1 MHEAQLQPHRNRY
14 WLNANPDDPE
24 AFAEQVKTVC
34 KLYHQAPQ
42 LLSEGTHVVSTDEMT
57 GIPAWERAYPDQPM
71 SSGKV
76 KLQEF
81 EYIRHGACCLIAN
94 WAVATGQVITP
105 SLLPTR
111 QECDE
116 SQSHCPDH

>member
-1 MHEAQLQPHRNRY
+1 
-14 WLNANPDDPE
+14 LNANPDDPE

-42 LLSEGTHVVSTDEMT
+42 LLSEGTHVISTDEMT